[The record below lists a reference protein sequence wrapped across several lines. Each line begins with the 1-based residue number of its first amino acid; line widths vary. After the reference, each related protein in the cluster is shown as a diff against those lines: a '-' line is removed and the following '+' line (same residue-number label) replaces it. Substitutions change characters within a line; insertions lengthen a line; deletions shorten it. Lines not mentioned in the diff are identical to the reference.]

1 MKKLLSL
8 LLVMALC
15 LALTP
20 VLASDFVGYEE
31 KDVKK
36 DFSDL
41 PTLNARFIYHPLIG
55 TMEQKGVDYQ
65 YNRLTNA
72 HREGSG
78 INIQLTHALVDGT
91 EETNKQAMIL
101 ASGDVPDLMFVPSLS
116 TYMEWA
122 AQGLYMPVDEYLK
135 DMPNY
140 MALVPQEA
148 RDACTIDG
156 KLYCFPGSHEETE
169 MKGGGGIVVR
179 YDLYKELGLEKEP
192 QTAQEYY
199 EMWLLVKEKY
209 PDMIPFVGRE
219 FATMQAAFGVLSPTV
234 QQEDGSWIFSWTT
247 EAYREYLTYMRKLY
261 EEGIL
266 DPEYV
271 NYNTTILQE
280 RYVTGKA
287 FSSCEG
293 WASPCVVINGVFA
306 AIPGSE
312 LAYLTQMTKDA
323 ETPAEL
329 LEIFPVQRFN
339 AIPLGA
345 KNPELAAKWIEYMST
360 EQAKKIQ
367 DYGVEGMDYTVDA
380 DGKIVQSLD
389 EQNWVGWKIAYEYIP
404 TAPSFYVRL
413 YAKNFDWSF
422 NGLLAARERS
432 NVKVVKHIPDFLP
445 ANEEYIELTQQLG
458 LSAYVSE
465 QTDKFIM
472 GERSL
477 DEFDAFQQ
485 ELKDR
490 GIERYTK
497 ALNDWVDMYK

>member
-8 LLVMALC
+8 LLVMALS

-122 AQGLYMPVDEYLK
+122 SQGLYMPVDEYLK

-169 MKGGGGIVVR
+169 MKGGSGIVVR

-199 EMWLLVKEKY
+199 E
-209 PDMIPFVGRE
+209 
-219 FATMQAAFGVLSPTV
+219 S
-234 QQEDGSWIFSWTT
+234 
-247 EAYREYLTYMRKLY
+247 
-261 EEGIL
+261 EG
-266 DPEYV
+266 
-271 NYNTTILQE
+271 
-280 RYVTGKA
+280 GK
-287 FSSCEG
+287 
-293 WASPCVVINGVFA
+293 
-306 AIPGSE
+306 
-312 LAYLTQMTKDA
+312 
-323 ETPAEL
+323 
-329 LEIFPVQRFN
+329 
-339 AIPLGA
+339 
-345 KNPELAAKWIEYMST
+345 
-360 EQAKKIQ
+360 
-367 DYGVEGMDYTVDA
+367 
-380 DGKIVQSLD
+380 
-389 EQNWVGWKIAYEYIP
+389 
-404 TAPSFYVRL
+404 
-413 YAKNFDWSF
+413 AKNFLMFSPASYDDVEIIIDHLKNHEAVIINLRDIKSVIAQRILDF
-422 NGLLAARERS
+422 LSGAIYSLDGSIQPIENGL
-432 NVKVVKHIPDFLP
+432 FL
-445 ANEEYIELTQQLG
+445 LTPG
-458 LSAYVSE
+458 GV
-465 QTDKFIM
+465 
-472 GERSL
+472 
-477 DEFDAFQQ
+477 
-485 ELKDR
+485 
-490 GIERYTK
+490 GILQKKE
-497 ALNDWVDMYK
+497 

>member
-8 LLVMALC
+8 LLVLAMC

-20 VLASDFVGYEE
+20 VLASEYVGYKEE
-31 KDVKK
+31 DVKK

-41 PTLNARFIYHPLIG
+41 PTLNVRFLYHALIG

-72 HREGSG
+72 HRTNSG
-78 INIQLTHALVDGT
+78 INVQFTHALVDGT

-101 ASGDVPDLMFVPSLS
+101 ASGDVPDLMMAGGLDA
-116 TYMEWA
+116 YMQWA
-122 AQGLYMPVDEYLK
+122 TQGLYLPVDEYLK

-148 RDACTIDG
+148 RDACMING
-156 KLYCFPGSHEETE
+156 KLYCFPGSHEEIE
-169 MKGGGGIVVR
+169 MKGGSGILVR
-179 YDLYKELGLEKEP
+179 MDLYKELGLEKEP

-199 EMWLLVKEKY
+199 DMWMLVKEKY
-209 PDMIPFVGRE
+209 PDMIPFVGGDFSTIR
-219 FATMQAAFGVLSPTV
+219 AAFGVLSNTK
-234 QQEDGSWIFSWTT
+234 QLEDGSWTFSWAT
-247 EAYREYLTYMRKLY
+247 ENYRDYLTYMRKLY
-261 EEGIL
+261 ADGIM

-287 FSSCEG
+287 FSSVEG
-293 WASPCVVINGVFA
+293 WASPCVVINGVFT

-323 ETPAEL
+323 ETPTEL
-329 LEIFPVQRFN
+329 VEVFPVQRFN
-339 AIPLGA
+339 VIPLGS

-367 DYGVEGMDYTVDA
+367 DYGVEGMDYTIGA
-380 DGKIVQSLD
+380 DGKIEQTLD
-389 EQNWVGWKIAYEYIP
+389 QQNWVGWKIAYEYIP

-413 YAKNFDWSF
+413 YAKNFDWAF
-422 NGLLAARERS
+422 NGLLDARARS
-432 NVKVVKHIPDFLP
+432 NVKVVRNITNFLP
-445 ANEEYIELTQQLG
+445 ANEEYIELQQQLG
-458 LSAYVSE
+458 LQAYVE
-465 QTDKFIM
+465 EMTDKFIM

-477 DEFDAFQQ
+477 DEFDAFQK
-485 ELKDR
+485 ELEDR
-490 GIERYTK
+490 GLSRFIK
-497 ALNDWVDMYK
+497 VLNDWVDMYK

>member
-8 LLVMALC
+8 LLAAALC

-20 VLASDFVGYEE
+20 ALASEFVGYKEE
-31 KDVKK
+31 NVKK

-41 PTLNARFIYHPLIG
+41 PKLDVRFIYHPLVG

-65 YNRLTNA
+65 YNRITNA
-72 HREGSG
+72 HRTNSG
-78 INIQLTHALVDGT
+78 INVQFTHGLVDGR

-101 ASGDVPDLMFVPSLS
+101 ASGEVPDLMIAGGLDA
-116 TYMEWA
+116 YMQWA
-122 AQGLYMPVDEYLK
+122 SQGLYMPVDEYLK

-148 RDACTIDG
+148 RDACTING

-169 MKGGGGIVVR
+169 MKGGSGIVVR
-179 YDLYKELGLEKEP
+179 YDLYKQLGLEKEP

-199 EMWLLVKEKY
+199 DMWMLVKQKF
-209 PDMIPFVGRE
+209 PDMIPFVGRS
-219 FATMQAAFGVLSPTV
+219 FDTMRAAFGVLSPTV
-234 QQEDGSWIFSWTT
+234 EKEDGSWTFSWAT
-247 EAYREYLTYMRKLY
+247 EAYREYLTYMHKLFVD
-261 EEGIL
+261 GIL

-271 NYNTTILQE
+271 NYKTTDLQE
-280 RYVTGKA
+280 RYVTGRA

-329 LEIFPVQRFN
+329 LEVFPVQRFN
-339 AIPLGA
+339 VIPLGS
-345 KNPELAAKWIEYMST
+345 KNPKLAAQWIEYMCT

-367 DYGVEGMDYTVDA
+367 DYGIEGMDYKVGD

-389 EQNWVGWKIAYEYIP
+389 EQNWVGWKITYEYIP

-413 YAKNFDWSF
+413 YAKHFDWAF
-422 NGLLAARERS
+422 NGLLDARARS
-432 NVKVVKHIPDFLP
+432 NVKVVRHIPNFLP
-445 ANEEYIELTQQLG
+445 ANDAYIELQQQLG
-458 LSAYVSE
+458 LEAYVDE
-465 QTDKFIM
+465 QTHKFIM

-477 DEFDAFQQ
+477 DEFDAFQK
-485 ELKDR
+485 ELETR
-490 GIERYTK
+490 GLPRFIK